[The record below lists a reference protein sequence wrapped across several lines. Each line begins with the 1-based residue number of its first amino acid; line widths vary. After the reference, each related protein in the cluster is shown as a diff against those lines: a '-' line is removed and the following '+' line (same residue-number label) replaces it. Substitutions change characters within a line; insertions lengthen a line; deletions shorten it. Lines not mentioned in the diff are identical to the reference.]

1 MEAKGVT
8 PIPAPTNIIC
18 LKSLTSSAALPY
30 GPSTRNEKELPSCAS
45 FSHSRT
51 LKGATDVL
59 FFFFFLL
66 SFLPF
71 LFLGGGGRDG
81 PKKSKKAT
89 REEEIKKMLLYTC
102 LGFYLQRRNKLYK
115 SILTIIKTSIVKVDI
130 QNTEISTFQF

>member
-89 REEEIKKMLLYTC
+89 KRRNKKNVSIYLF
-102 LGFYLQRRNKLYK
+102 GFYLQRRNELYK
-115 SILTIIKTSIVKVDI
+115 SVLTIII
-130 QNTEISTFQF
+130 NYYR

>member
-66 SFLPF
+66 SFL
-71 LFLGGGGRDG
+71 GGGERDG

-89 REEEIKKMLLYTC
+89 KRRNKKNVSIYLF
-102 LGFYLQRRNKLYK
+102 GFYLQRRNKLYK
-115 SILTIIKTSIVKVDI
+115 SILTIITTSIDEDGNQKH
-130 QNTEISTFQF
+130 

>member
-89 REEEIKKMLLYTC
+89 K
-102 LGFYLQRRNKLYK
+102 RRNKK
-115 SILTIIKTSIVKVDI
+115 KC
-130 QNTEISTFQF
+130 